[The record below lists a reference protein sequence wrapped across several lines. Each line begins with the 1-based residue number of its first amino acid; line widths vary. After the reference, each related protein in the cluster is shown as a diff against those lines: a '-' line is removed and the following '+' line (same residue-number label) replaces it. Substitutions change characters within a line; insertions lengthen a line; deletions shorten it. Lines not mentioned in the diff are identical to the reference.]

1 MFFSLTGLNLEI
13 NIEQDDYL
21 GHFTPEAGIKLDI
34 SNQGYMPFPLEKGLS
49 LPVGFASTIGLRK
62 VNKILPVKQEHREE
76 EKMTIAM
83 TEASLKYAHN
93 SGKKR
98 FLQALHVILK

>member
-1 MFFSLTGLNLEI
+1 MIGLNLEI

-21 GHFTPEAGIKLDI
+21 DHLTPEAGIKLDI

-62 VNKILPVKQEHREE
+62 VNAILKNETRTQRRRDNENSIKPKSSNF
-76 EKMTIAM
+76 
-83 TEASLKYAHN
+83 SLKISLAM
-93 SGKKR
+93 
-98 FLQALHVILK
+98 

>member
-1 MFFSLTGLNLEI
+1 MIGLNLEL

-21 GHFTPEAGIKLDI
+21 DHLTPEAGIKLDI

-62 VNKILPVKQEHREE
+62 VNTILSMKQEHREE
-76 EKMTIAM
+76 ETMKIAL
-83 TEASLKYAHN
+83 SLRAQTFLWKYPW
-93 SGKKR
+93 
-98 FLQALHVILK
+98 

>member
-34 SNQGYMPFPLEKGLS
+34 SNQGYMPFPLEKGLR

-62 VNKILPVKQEHREE
+62 VNKILPVKQDIE
-76 EKMTIAM
+76 
-83 TEASLKYAHN
+83 
-93 SGKKR
+93 KKR
-98 FLQALHVILK
+98 K